1 MATNITA
8 YFAVLKGEVK
18 HSRYGHKHNSLLQS
32 LEIGPKHSR
41 GGHKQDSLLLSVEMG
56 AKHSSGGHERDS
68 LLQSLEKGQNI
79 LEMATN
85 VTAYFVA

>member
-1 MATNITA
+1 MTT

-41 GGHKQDSLLLSVEMG
+41 DGHKHCSLLLSLEIG
-56 AKHSSGGHERDS
+56 AK
-68 LLQSLEKGQNI
+68 
-79 LEMATN
+79 
-85 VTAYFVA
+85 